1 MSRARHAVRRA
12 GPPGRRVVLAAL
24 LALVLTACGGQPDQV
39 SWRNVTVPVPDG
51 WYVIEESATHLSL
64 SNADLGPQEVLGAPA
79 ADRDDDVVAM
89 YFTYEPG
96 TLPRDWLELIDAQ
109 GATLESDA
117 EILLDDGDVPARRIV
132 FSSDADGTPT
142 REMVVLIP
150 SRWIVV
156 LSLPIP
162 APGSTDAPE
171 TFLRTIDTFLEV
183 LETSD
188 YGAPLLE

>member
-1 MSRARHAVRRA
+1 MSRARQPAARVRGGGALAVL
-12 GPPGRRVVLAAL
+12 LAAL
-24 LALVLTACGGQPDQV
+24 VLSACSGQPSQV

-51 WYVIEESATHLSL
+51 WHVIEESATHLSL
-64 SNADLGPQEVLGAPA
+64 SNVDLGPEEVLGASGE
-79 ADRDDDVVAM
+79 DRDGDVVAM

-109 GATLESDA
+109 GATLESDD
-117 EILLDDGDVPARRIV
+117 EILLADGDVPARRIV

-162 APGSTDAPE
+162 APGDTDAPE
-171 TFLRTIDTFLEV
+171 AFLRFIDTFLEV
-183 LETSD
+183 LDTAD
-188 YGAPLLE
+188 YGAPLLD